1 MKKKTTK
8 IFAETS
14 FSIRENA
21 VRLMNILN
29 PLLSSEVGYVIQFI
43 GANPREGVSSI
54 SRELAIVASRYTDGP
69 LLLLDLDWGFGN
81 HYQAFQKG
89 TAGFPGVPGEAVD
102 LGIDPNKILRS
113 CTSHVSKNK
122 KDPFITVHRV
132 GESNLYVSQQ
142 NCTHQNCSTSGSPH
156 VINGNPF
163 WHHLREKIQLTIID
177 SPPASQHLDGIV
189 VCSQVDAVIIVVSA
203 EKTRIP
209 VISSLRDKLLDQQAP
224 LAGIVFNK
232 RRWYIPSYL
241 YRWMSL

>member
-1 MKKKTTK
+1 MQKKTTK

-29 PLLSSEVGYVIQFI
+29 PLLSSEEGYVIQFI
-43 GANPREGVSSI
+43 GANPGEGVSSI

-81 HYQAFQKG
+81 HYQNFQRG
-89 TAGFPGVPGEAVD
+89 ATGFPGAPGEAVD

-113 CTSHVSKNK
+113 CTTHVSKNK
-122 KDPFITVHRV
+122 KDPFITTHRV
-132 GESNLYVSQQ
+132 GESNLYITQQ
-142 NCTHQNCSTSGSPH
+142 NCSRQNCSNSPH
-156 VINGNPF
+156 VINYNPF
-163 WHHLREKIQLTIID
+163 WNDLRRKIQLTIID
-177 SPPASQHLDGIV
+177 SPPANQHLDGIV
-189 VCSQVDAVIIVVSA
+189 VCSQVDAVVLVVAA

-224 LAGIVFNK
+224 LVGMVLNK